1 MDLDA
6 QTLERLTNLLQDR
19 DDVHARA
26 VGQGGGEQLHGRR
39 AVAPSSGRP
48 SFFQLTTTDWLVA
61 MLSLASSTGGA
72 RGRLRCLHWYT
83 VR

>member
-1 MDLDA
+1 MTSMLVQSAREAASSSMGVGPCPGSSSPDA
-6 QTLERLTNLLQDR
+6 MF
-19 DDVHARA
+19 
-26 VGQGGGEQLHGRR
+26 RR
-39 AVAPSSGRP
+39 PWAVAPSSSRP
-48 SFFQLTTTDWLVA
+48 SFFQLTTTGSLVA